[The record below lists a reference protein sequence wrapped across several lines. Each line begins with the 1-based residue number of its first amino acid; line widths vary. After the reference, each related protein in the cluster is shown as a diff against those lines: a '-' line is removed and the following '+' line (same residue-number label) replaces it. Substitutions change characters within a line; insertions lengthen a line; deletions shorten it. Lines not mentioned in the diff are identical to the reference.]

1 MVLFMKLSLFFLI
14 IVITPFIFFGT
25 VKSSREAS
33 ISSDAIEYEPT
44 INKEQEHYDKVV
56 ALTFDDGPSNYTD
69 DLLDVLEKYDVTAT
83 FFVVGTNLNTKY
95 NTVMARLLEL
105 GNEVGIH
112 GYSHKEF
119 TKIKESK
126 VIEEIDYT
134 QKLLKSYNIEPKY
147 IRPPYGSINNKLK
160 KIIEYPIILWN
171 VDTLDWKYR
180 DALKIYNNVI
190 DDISDGSI
198 ILLHDHY
205 LSTVQALELIIPELQ
220 EEGYKIV
227 NITELFSLKNIT
239 LENNKVY
246 RSAK

>member
-1 MVLFMKLSLFFLI
+1 MKLSLFFLI
-14 IVITPFIFFGT
+14 IIICPFIFFGT
-25 VKSSREAS
+25 IKSSNQKE
-33 ISSDAIEYEPT
+33 INNHTIEYEPT
-44 INKEQEHYDKVV
+44 LNKTTDNYSKVV

-69 DLLDVLEKYDVTAT
+69 EILDVLEKYNVTAT

-95 NTVMARLLEL
+95 NNTMARLIKL

-119 TKIKESK
+119 TKIKQSK
-126 VIEEIDYT
+126 VVEEIEYT
-134 QKLLKSYNIEPKY
+134 NKLLKGFNIEAKY

-171 VDTLDWKYR
+171 VDTLDWKYK

-205 LSTVQALELIIPELQ
+205 LSTVQALELIIPKLQ